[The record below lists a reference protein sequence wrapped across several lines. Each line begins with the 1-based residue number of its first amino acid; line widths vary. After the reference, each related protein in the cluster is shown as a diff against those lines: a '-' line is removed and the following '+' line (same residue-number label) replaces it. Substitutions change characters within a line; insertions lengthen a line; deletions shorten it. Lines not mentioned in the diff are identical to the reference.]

1 MIKIS
6 FATNSAPYNSST
18 VSQILRL
25 SKTDGSGTERGMQ
38 FEMT

>member
-6 FATNSAPYNSST
+6 FTTNSAPYNSSK

-25 SKTDGSGTERGMQ
+25 SKTVAGVGQKGESNLK
-38 FEMT
+38 

>member
-25 SKTDGSGTERGMQ
+25 SKTDAGVGQKGKCNLK
-38 FEMT
+38 

>member
-6 FATNSAPYNSST
+6 FATNSAPYSSST

-25 SKTDGSGTERGMQ
+25 SKTDAGVGLKGKLNLK
-38 FEMT
+38 

>member
-6 FATNSAPYNSST
+6 FATISALYNSST

-25 SKTDGSGTERGMQ
+25 SKTDARLDRKGNAI
-38 FEMT
+38 